1 MATIYKRG
9 GNKNRD
15 GRWYITYSVRPGV
28 RRTVKG
34 CRDKAATEALAKKLE
49 TEAWERGSGLID
61 ARADQYARAELTPLA
76 TKNADG
82 MVTGG
87 HLAEFHA
94 TLLAKGTT
102 AKQAELVLTRA
113 AKVLELTK
121 AVRISELLPSAV
133 QVAMAHLRDAEDR
146 SLQTCNHYLR
156 AIKQFSRWLRRD
168 GRCRDDALA
177 HLAGYN
183 VKLDRR
189 HDRRSLSD
197 DELALLIE
205 AAQGGKRLCGLV
217 GPTRAMLYRLAVE
230 TGLRASELGSLTPES
245 FDLTDLDEAA
255 VTVAAGYSKHRRQD
269 VLPLRRDV
277 AEALAEFLADKLP
290 GRPAFP
296 MPDKPVKMVQRD
308 LAAARAKWLSEEG
321 LTDEERKRRNES
333 SFLAYR
339 DTAGRVAD
347 FHALRHTFITRLAQ
361 SGIAPSVAK
370 SLARHSTIT
379 LTIDRYTHTVIGD
392 QRQALAV
399 LPVIGAKAEQQEQAL
414 RTAVGGES
422 VVADGRERAAQTT
435 ALTHQNSPKRAIDG
449 HDRKG
454 TWKGQRRAQ
463 MPANGSTCEHSP
475 SSVTNTPDRTRT
487 CDLRF
492 RKPPLYPTE
501 LRARNCYLTSTYD

>member
-9 GNKNRD
+9 GNGNRE

-49 TEAWERGSGLID
+49 TEAWERESGLID

-76 TKNADG
+76 TVDADG
-82 MVTGG
+82 NVTGG
-87 HLAEFHA
+87 HLADFHA
-94 TLLAKGTT
+94 TLLAKGVT
-102 AKQAELVLTRA
+102 AKQAKLVLARA
-113 AKVLELTK
+113 AKVLELAK
-121 AVRISELLPSAV
+121 AKRISELLPSTV
-133 QVAMAHLRDAEDR
+133 QAALAHLRDAEGK

-197 DELALLIE
+197 DELARLIE
-205 AAQGGKRLCGLV
+205 AAQGGERLCGLD
-217 GPTRAMLYRLAVE
+217 GPTRATLYRLAVE

-245 FDLTDLDEAA
+245 FDLNDLDEAA

-269 VLPLRRDV
+269 VLPLRRDM
-277 AEALAEFLADKLP
+277 AEVLAEFLAGKLAGQP
-290 GRPAFP
+290 VFP
-296 MPDKPVKMVQRD
+296 MPDKPVKMVCRD
-308 LAAARAKWLSEEG
+308 LEAARGKWLAEDG
-321 LTDEERKRRNES
+321 ITDEERKRREES
-333 SFLAYR
+333 SFLIYR
-339 DTAGRVAD
+339 DAAGPVAD

-399 LPVIGAKAEQQEQAL
+399 LPVIGAKAEQQGQAL
-414 RTAVGGES
+414 RPTADGA
-422 VVADGRERAAQTT
+422 VVAADARARAAQTT
-435 ALTHQNSPKRAIDG
+435 ALTRQNSPKPAIDG
-449 HDRKG
+449 HDRTG
-454 TWKGQRRAQ
+454 SWRGNRGAQ
-463 MPANGSTCEHSP
+463 MPASRSTCEHSP
-475 SSVTNTPDRTRT
+475 SSVANTPGRTRT
-487 CDLRF
+487 GDLRF

-501 LRARNCYLTSTYD
+501 LRA